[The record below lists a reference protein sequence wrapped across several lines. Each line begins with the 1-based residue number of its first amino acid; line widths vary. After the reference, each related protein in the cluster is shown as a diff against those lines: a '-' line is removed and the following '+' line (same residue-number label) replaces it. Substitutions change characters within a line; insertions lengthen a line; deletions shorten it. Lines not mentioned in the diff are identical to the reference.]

1 MITWQNLFLNA
12 RFYWLLMGVIGL
24 FVLGTFSTVFFTLG
38 LVSLAAFVVLV
49 VLDLVQLYG
58 REKNVTTM
66 RVVGDR
72 LSNGDHNPIQIV
84 VTNKYQIPLRIR
96 LIDELPVQFQRRDL
110 DWRFAVEPGDSATV
124 QYTVRPVRRGAY
136 VFGALHAFASTRF
149 GLIARRFSTA
159 ANIKVKVYPSY
170 LQLKRYAFMAFDKRL
185 QDSGLKRIRKLGHTM
200 EFEQIKEYVPGDDT
214 RALNWKATARSM
226 KPMVNQY
233 QDERAQPVY
242 LVIDKGRLMR
252 MPFDEM
258 TLLDYAINASLVMSY
273 IAIRKSDKAG
283 IVTFAER
290 FGDIVKAG
298 RRNNQMYLILETLY
312 NQQTEFLEADFERL
326 YVGILRNVR
335 QRSLLIL
342 MTNFESL
349 SGLNRQMPYLKRLS
363 EHHILVVVFFRN
375 TEIATM
381 TEEPAASVR
390 EIYHQT
396 LAEKME
402 YEKNAMV
409 RRLRQYGI
417 YAVLTTPANLTV
429 DTINQYLE
437 LKARGLV

>member
-1 MITWQNLFLNA
+1 MTA
-12 RFYWLLMGVIGL
+12 
-24 FVLGTFSTVFFTLG
+24 S
-38 LVSLAAFVVLV
+38 
-49 VLDLVQLYG
+49 
-58 REKNVTTM
+58 VT
-66 RVVGDR
+66 
-72 LSNGDHNPIQIV
+72 
-84 VTNKYQIPLRIR
+84 
-96 LIDELPVQFQRRDL
+96 
-110 DWRFAVEPGDSATV
+110 
-124 QYTVRPVRRGAY
+124 YTVRPVRRGAY
-136 VFGALHAFASTRF
+136 IFGALHVFASTQP

-159 ANIKVKVYPSY
+159 ADVEIKVYPSY
-170 LQLKRYAFMAFDKRL
+170 MQLRRYAFMAFDKRL

-200 EFEQIKEYVPGDDT
+200 EFEQIKEYVPGDDP
-214 RALNWKATARSM
+214 RALNWKATARSL

-283 IVTFAER
+283 IVTFAEK
-290 FGDIVKAG
+290 FGDVVKAG

-326 YVGILRNVR
+326 YVGVLRKVR

-342 MTNFESL
+342 LTNFESL
-349 SGLNRQMPYLKRLS
+349 SGLDRQMPYLKRLA
-363 EHHILVVVFFRN
+363 EHHILVVVFFQN
-375 TEIATM
+375 TEIAHL
-381 TEEPAASVR
+381 TEEPAGSLR

-396 LAEKME
+396 LAEKMV
-402 YEKNAMV
+402 YEKQTMV
-409 RRLRQYGI
+409 RRLRHHGI
-417 YAVLTTPANLTV
+417 YAVLTTPARLTV